1 LLYDGYNQGR
11 ALCSY
16 SCDEG
21 IFGSYI
27 QWKRET
33 YIDDIEDEID
43 AIAATSSDAAG
54 KLRIKR
60 LLGRKQRYVEQLSAV
75 RSDGDSPA

>member
-1 LLYDGYNQGR
+1 MAIIKAALY
-11 ALCSY
+11 AATAAMEAY
-16 SCDEG
+16 SAH
-21 IFGSYI
+21 I

-43 AIAATSSDAAG
+43 SIAATSSDAAG

-60 LLGRKQRYVEQLSAV
+60 LLGRKKRYTEQLSPV
-75 RSDGDSPA
+75 RSDRDSSD

>member
-1 LLYDGYNQGR
+1 MLPIIKT
-11 ALCSY
+11 ALAAATAAMKAY
-16 SCDEG
+16 SAH
-21 IFGSYI
+21 I

-43 AIAATSSDAAG
+43 SIAATSSDAAG

-60 LLGRKQRYVEQLSAV
+60 LLARKQRHIEQFGSV
-75 RSDGDSPA
+75 RSGGDSPD

>member
-1 LLYDGYNQGR
+1 MMAIIKAALY
-11 ALCSY
+11 AATAAMEAY
-16 SCDEG
+16 SAH
-21 IFGSYI
+21 I

-43 AIAATSSDAAG
+43 SIAATSSDAAG

-60 LLGRKQRYVEQLSAV
+60 LLGRKKRYTEQLSPV
-75 RSDGDSPA
+75 RPDGDSSD

>member
-1 LLYDGYNQGR
+1 MAIIKAALY
-11 ALCSY
+11 AATAAMEAY
-16 SCDEG
+16 SAH
-21 IFGSYI
+21 I

-43 AIAATSSDAAG
+43 SIAAASSDAAG

-60 LLGRKQRYVEQLSAV
+60 LLGRKQRYTEQLSPV
-75 RSDGDSPA
+75 RSDRDSPD

>member
-1 LLYDGYNQGR
+1 MTTIKAVLF
-11 ALCSY
+11 AATAAMKAY
-16 SCDEG
+16 SAH
-21 IFGSYI
+21 I

-60 LLGRKQRYVEQLSAV
+60 LLGRKQRYVEQLSSV
-75 RSDGDSPA
+75 RSD

>member
-1 LLYDGYNQGR
+1 MMLIIKA
-11 ALCSY
+11 ALSAATAAMEAY
-16 SCDEG
+16 SAH
-21 IFGSYI
+21 I

-43 AIAATSSDAAG
+43 SIAATSSDAAG

-60 LLGRKQRYVEQLSAV
+60 LLARKQRHIEQFSSV
-75 RSDGDSPA
+75 RSDGDSPD

>member
-1 LLYDGYNQGR
+1 MWVKGILSAATA
-11 ALCSY
+11 ALKAY
-16 SCDEG
+16 SAH
-21 IFGSYI
+21 I

-43 AIAATSSDAAG
+43 SIAASSADAAG

-60 LLGRKQRYVEQLSAV
+60 LLVRKQRYTKQLGTL
-75 RSDGDSPA
+75 RPESDSSD

>member
-1 LLYDGYNQGR
+1 MMGIVKS
-11 ALCSY
+11 ALTAATAAFKAY
-16 SCDEG
+16 AAH
-21 IFGSYI
+21 I

-43 AIAATSSDAAG
+43 SIAAYSSDAAG

-60 LLGRKQRYVEQLSAV
+60 LLGRKQRYLEQLSTI
-75 RSDGDSPA
+75 RPDGDSSD

>member
-1 LLYDGYNQGR
+1 MMTTIKAVLF
-11 ALCSY
+11 AATAAMKAY
-16 SCDEG
+16 SAH
-21 IFGSYI
+21 I

-60 LLGRKQRYVEQLSAV
+60 LLGRKQRYVEQLSSV
-75 RSDGDSPA
+75 RSD

>member
-1 LLYDGYNQGR
+1 MMLIIKA
-11 ALCSY
+11 ALAAATAAMKAY
-16 SCDEG
+16 SAH
-21 IFGSYI
+21 I

-43 AIAATSSDAAG
+43 SIAATSSDAAG

-60 LLGRKQRYVEQLSAV
+60 LLARKQRHIEQFSSV
-75 RSDGDSPA
+75 RSDGDSPD

>member
-1 LLYDGYNQGR
+1 MMSIIKAALY
-11 ALCSY
+11 AATAAMEAY
-16 SCDEG
+16 SAH
-21 IFGSYI
+21 I

-43 AIAATSSDAAG
+43 SIAATSSDAAG

-60 LLGRKQRYVEQLSAV
+60 LLGRKQRYLEQLSPI
-75 RSDGDSPA
+75 RSDGDSPD